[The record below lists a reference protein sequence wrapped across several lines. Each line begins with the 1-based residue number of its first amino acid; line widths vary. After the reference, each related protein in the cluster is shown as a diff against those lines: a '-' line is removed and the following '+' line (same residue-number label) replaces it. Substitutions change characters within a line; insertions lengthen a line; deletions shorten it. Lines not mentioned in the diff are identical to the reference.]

1 MKLIISLELEV
12 PESFAADAEQKH
24 GFEEEIRQKNFV
36 LFFTEWLDYI
46 KVKDVIDYE
55 LIGRYATAKQEPM
68 DIDVEQRYNE
78 ALKNQYKGFHHFV
91 HDNRTSKN
99 TCLICGL
106 SEWQHPKWTYKKN
119 K

>member
-12 PESFAADAEQKH
+12 PESFAADAEQKQW
-24 GFEEEIRQKNFV
+24 FEEQITDKNFV
-36 LFFTEWLDYI
+36 LFFTEGLDYI

-78 ALKNQYKGFHHFV
+78 ALKNQYRSLKEH
-91 HDNRTSKN
+91 
-99 TCLICGL
+99 I
-106 SEWQHPKWTYKKN
+106 N

>member
-1 MKLIISLELEV
+1 MKLIISLELQV

-55 LIGRYATAKQEPM
+55 LIGRYSFAQQDKL
-68 DIDVEQRYNE
+68 DFDVEEKYLE
-78 ALKNQYKGFHHFV
+78 ALKNQYRSLK
-91 HDNRTSKN
+91 
-99 TCLICGL
+99 
-106 SEWQHPKWTYKKN
+106 QHIN
-119 K
+119 KQQDAE